1 LPVYWESLVEFARE
15 AGVEEG
21 ELRRGLFEPG
31 AELREVRRALD
42 VLAAFVERLVRGEVD
57 DRLRVDIGYAP
68 PGVYV
73 IATYLEYVEDHVGAV
88 GVVHRIVH
96 MKRRVGPSLCGG
108 PGELDALISGVVEST
123 REELDYL
130 FRVFRLARRRPES
143 SAS

>member
-1 LPVYWESLVEFARE
+1 MWRLTLPVYWESLVEFARE

-68 PGVYV
+68 PASTPSPPTSSTSRTTWGLW
-73 IATYLEYVEDHVGAV
+73 ASSTGSCTWRGAWAP
-88 GVVHRIVH
+88 R
-96 MKRRVGPSLCGG
+96 
-108 PGELDALISGVVEST
+108 
-123 REELDYL
+123 
-130 FRVFRLARRRPES
+130 
-143 SAS
+143 SAAGRAS